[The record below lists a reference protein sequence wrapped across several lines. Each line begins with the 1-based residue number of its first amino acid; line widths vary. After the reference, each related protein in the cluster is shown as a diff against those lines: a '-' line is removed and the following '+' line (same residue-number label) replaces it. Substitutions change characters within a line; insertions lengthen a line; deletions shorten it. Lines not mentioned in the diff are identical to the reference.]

1 MVDEE
6 YTENDAE
13 FEPLADDPY
22 PWAADDDER
31 RRAFVLDN
39 LAAVGEV
46 PPEMVVGLL
55 DEIYK
60 WLRDGTA
67 PSPNAKP
74 KHLRPV

>member
-1 MVDEE
+1 MDDEE
-6 YTENDAE
+6 DTRNDAE

-22 PWAADDDER
+22 PWAADDDEC

-39 LAAVGEV
+39 LAAAGEV
-46 PPEMVVGLL
+46 PPEMIVGLL

-67 PSPNAKP
+67 PSPKP